1 MQRRWERHEDAYQG
15 KKQGS
20 EKRTKARQQSSQDLI
35 NKSRKK
41 QTSAVRI
48 QIPNYSARLVSNGKI
63 GQTLRGKKP
72 LFLTVV
78 FLWALRFLPCQA
90 KVHPCGKVLTI

>member
-20 EKRTKARQQSSQDLI
+20 EKRTKARQQSSQDLK

-41 QTSAVRI
+41 
-48 QIPNYSARLVSNGKI
+48 NRLVQSGSKFRI
-63 GQTLRGKKP
+63 ILHVWFQMVKLVRP
-72 LFLTVV
+72 
-78 FLWALRFLPCQA
+78 
-90 KVHPCGKVLTI
+90 